1 MTRLLS
7 LSLLALFACSSPVE
21 ASAPEPATPGTSGPR
36 LVIVRAAVAGD
47 EIAVLWARQSGPLAL
62 SRFSLTG
69 QRRGEDVVL
78 APTARLATLA
88 TDGAR
93 FAACW
98 GTGPSPSDGDTDIAC
113 ATVPVG
119 GEAVS
124 VLTPFSGFAPA
135 LTRGPRGLM
144 LAYGSFE
151 PQATSG
157 KTFRIH
163 LRELEGAGASW
174 SSELLGNPTRYY
186 AALQVTSTPSG
197 FFIAAFDGDKG
208 FRVAHD
214 LTTAKGPFPIG
225 DSYGA
230 QPGTEN
236 IVAIGDTVAIN
247 RAIPYKT
254 AYTVIDDSNR
264 VTTSLFVGGGVK
276 LGHSAFLW
284 AEAGS
289 FRAAWQET
297 FEGDSLQRRDLPLDA
312 GRIEENAEGDDRR
325 SEQRGSRMTV
335 VASPAGPLLAKD
347 GATGVVVVAFPQA
360 P

>member
-21 ASAPEPATPGTSGPR
+21 ASAPEPATPGTPGPR
-36 LVIVRAAVAGD
+36 LVVVRAAVAGD
-47 EIAVLWARQSGPLAL
+47 EVAVVWAREERPLVL

-93 FAACW
+93 YAACW

-119 GEAVS
+119 GGAVS
-124 VLTPFSGFAPA
+124 VLTPFSGVAPA
-135 LTRGPRGLM
+135 LTRGPRGLV
-144 LAYGSFE
+144 LAYGSIE
-151 PQATSG
+151 SQATSG
-157 KTFRIH
+157 KRFRIH
-163 LRELEGAGASW
+163 LRELEGTGASW
-174 SSELLGNPTRYY
+174 SSEVLETPALAG
-186 AALQVTSTPSG
+186 LQVTSTPSG
-197 FFIAAFDGDKG
+197 FFVAALYGSMG
-208 FRVAHD
+208 FRLAHD
-214 LTTAKGPFPIG
+214 LTSAKGPFPIG
-225 DSYGA
+225 ESFGT

-254 AYTVIDDSNR
+254 AYTVVDSSNR

-289 FRAAWQET
+289 FRAAWQTT

-312 GRIEENAEGDDRR
+312 GRIEENGDVDERR
-325 SEQRGSRMTV
+325 QEQHGSRMTV
-335 VASPAGPLLAKD
+335 VASPAGPLLVKD
-347 GATGVVVVAFPQA
+347 GATGVVVVALPQA